1 MTFWK
6 KTASILAITAMM
18 YSSSFAQEAT
28 TAETVVATINGTDIT
43 VGHLILAYDTLP
55 ENYKSISTEQLFEGL
70 LEQMIQQ
77 TLLSQTAQNPDAP
90 AVRYALENE
99 KRLLLAGMAVGDV
112 ATSAV
117 TEDTVRAR
125 YAETYGADGADLGVE
140 YSAAHILLETEDAAK
155 DMMDRLSK
163 GADFTELAKAHS
175 TGPSG
180 PNGGELGWFGEGM
193 MVAEFENAVKAMEV
207 GAVSAPVQTQF
218 GWHVIKLNDTRP
230 VKAPEFESVQAELA
244 ADMQREVVEN
254 RIAELQKSATITK
267 VDLTKI
273 DSAVIK
279 DVSLLEQ

>member
-18 YSSSFAQEAT
+18 SSSSFAQEAT

-112 ATSAV
+112 ATAAV

-125 YAETYGADGADLGVE
+125 YAETYSADGADLGVE

-155 DMMDRLSK
+155 DMIDRLSK

>member
-18 YSSSFAQEAT
+18 SSSSFAQEAT

-55 ENYKSISTEQLFEGL
+55 ENYKSISSEQLFEGL

-112 ATSAV
+112 ATAAV

-125 YAETYGADGADLGVE
+125 YAETYGAEGAALGVE

-155 DMMDRLSK
+155 DMIDRLSK

>member
-18 YSSSFAQEAT
+18 SSSSFAQEAT

-155 DMMDRLSK
+155 DMIDRLSK

-267 VDLTKI
+267 VDLTNI
-273 DSAVIK
+273 DSSVII

>member
-1 MTFWK
+1 
-6 KTASILAITAMM
+6 
-18 YSSSFAQEAT
+18 
-28 TAETVVATINGTDIT
+28 
-43 VGHLILAYDTLP
+43 
-55 ENYKSISTEQLFEGL
+55 
-70 LEQMIQQ
+70 MIQQ

-112 ATSAV
+112 ATAAV

-155 DMMDRLSK
+155 DMIDRLSK

-193 MVAEFENAVKAMEV
+193 MVAEFENAVKAMKV

>member
-18 YSSSFAQEAT
+18 SSSSFAQEAT

-55 ENYKSISTEQLFEGL
+55 ENYKGISTEQLFEGL

-155 DMMDRLSK
+155 DMIDRLSK

-193 MVAEFENAVKAMEV
+193 MVAEFENAVQAMKV

>member
-18 YSSSFAQEAT
+18 SSSSFAQEAT
-28 TAETVVATINGTDIT
+28 TAETVVATINGNDIT

-112 ATSAV
+112 ATAAV

-155 DMMDRLSK
+155 DMIDRLSK

-193 MVAEFENAVKAMEV
+193 MVAEVENAVKAMKV

>member
-6 KTASILAITAMM
+6 KTASILVITAMM
-18 YSSSFAQEAT
+18 SSSSFAQEAT

-155 DMMDRLSK
+155 DMIDRLSK

-244 ADMQREVVEN
+244 ADMQHEVVEN

>member
-18 YSSSFAQEAT
+18 SSSSFAQEAT

-112 ATSAV
+112 ATAAV

-155 DMMDRLSK
+155 DMIDRLSK
-163 GADFTELAKAHS
+163 GVDFTELAKAHS